1 MRTLK
6 FTTLLLLLLFAKTT
20 ILAQEQEHSL
30 TVTISNIESNEGT
43 IQVGLYN
50 SKSSFLNIPY
60 TSTSIQAKKG
70 SLQIA
75 FKNVPKGTY
84 AVSLYHDKDNNKK
97 LNTFFKIPTEP
108 YGVSNNAKGK
118 FGPPNWEEAKF
129 SILDKNTSQSI
140 QL

>member
-1 MRTLK
+1 MKTLK
-6 FTTLLLLLLFAKTT
+6 FITLLLLLLSTKTT
-20 ILAQEQEHSL
+20 IAQEPEHSL

-50 SKSSFLNIPY
+50 SKSSFLSTPY
-60 TSTSIQAKKG
+60 ISTSIQAKTG
-70 SLQIA
+70 SVQVVL
-75 FKNVPKGTY
+75 KNVPKGVY
-84 AVSLYHDKDNNKK
+84 AISLYHDKDDNKE

-129 SILDKNTSQSI
+129 SILDKDITQSI

>member
-1 MRTLK
+1 MKTLK
-6 FTTLLLLLLFAKTT
+6 FILLLLLLLCAKT
-20 ILAQEQEHSL
+20 IIAQEPEHSL

-50 SKSSFLNIPY
+50 SKSSFLSTPY
-60 TSTSIQAKKG
+60 MSTGTQAKTG
-70 SLQIA
+70 SVQVV
-75 FKNVPKGTY
+75 FKNVPKGVY
-84 AVSLYHDKDNNKK
+84 AISLYHDKDDNKE

-129 SILDKNTSQSI
+129 SILDKDTTQSI

>member
-1 MRTLK
+1 MKTLK
-6 FTTLLLLLLFAKTT
+6 FTILLLLTLFTKTA
-20 ILAQEQEHSL
+20 IAQESEYSL

-50 SKSSFLNIPY
+50 SKSSFLNIPH
-60 TSTSIQAKKG
+60 TSTSIQAKTG
-70 SLQIA
+70 SVQVV
-75 FKNVPKGTY
+75 FKNVPKGVY
-84 AVSLYHDKDNNKK
+84 AISLYHDKDNNKK